1 MKPLLWK
8 EWRENLKWI
17 AIPGILLLGPM
28 GFFGVPMLLEEKYL
42 AYVSLVAALSGAV
55 VGFLQVFAEARG
67 DKRSLLLHRPLSPSR
82 IFLGK
87 VFAGVS
93 LYLVS
98 VLAPFGCAVGLAAT
112 PGHVA
117 APFEWRM
124 ALPWLADLLTGLV
137 YYFAGMI
144 AAQREA
150 RWYGSQFLPLAA
162 GLFTSL
168 LVWNATEFWQ
178 ALMVIGVMS
187 AILAL
192 AAWGSVVSGGAY
204 SRQSRSARLALGCT
218 LLLGLL
224 TLAFGLKVVI
234 GSEFLPAVD
243 YYPFEMGR
251 MGQVLVVHKE
261 NSIQDGRIQSIT
273 DLAGNTPLE
282 LAGERLDAFAFRKVI
297 ARAAMAGRRDQ
308 SISYRGRNRFLL
320 EFKNETTPSTE
331 AWWYVPAQKQ
341 MLGYDKLT
349 KHLIGKFGPNG
360 FVDPDQPVR
369 ELFKG
374 DPPFNGL
381 GYQGWMRYPL
391 AFADGAFTVDFR
403 KGSVHKLFAPPP
415 GEAVLWASQR
425 EDEREKWFHRY
436 VGTEKAFY
444 VFDEAGKLVCSA
456 PLPRDLEAYRLMA
469 VGRLDNPRR
478 YWSWYIAQ
486 WQLPFATQDRMPEG
500 IVVIYDAN
508 GKEILSRE
516 TVPPRPGAIRDGPG
530 IQLPV
535 RPSPLQPLFGLA
547 TCPVEVAG
555 LVGTTALLQADARRH
570 NGTEATMPLQFLE
583 GISQLFIP
591 GMSYEPH
598 GHPGLVGSFAGLV
611 LLASTVSGL
620 VCFWLARRYV
630 LARSQRIGWVLCGL
644 LFGPAGVLL
653 MVTLPDWPARIACP
667 GCRKLRAVTREQCEH
682 CGAAHAPPILDGT
695 EVFEANKV
703 ADTVPCQPVLLR

>member
-1 MKPLLWK
+1 MRTLIWK

-55 VGFLQVFAEARG
+55 LGFLQVFAEARG

-82 IFLGK
+82 IFLAK

-98 VLAPFGCAVGLAAT
+98 VLTPSFCAVGLAAS

-168 LVWNATEFWQ
+168 FVWNVTEFWQ
-178 ALMVIGVMS
+178 ALVAIGMMS
-187 AILAL
+187 ALVAV
-192 AAWGSVVSGGAY
+192 AAWGSVVSGGTY
-204 SRQSRSARLALGCT
+204 TRQSRPARLALGCT

-224 TLAFGLKVVI
+224 TLAFGAKVVI

-251 MGQVLVVHKE
+251 LGQVLVVQKE
-261 NSIQDGRIQSIT
+261 NDSQDGSIQSIT

-297 ARAAMAGRRDQ
+297 ARGAVAGRRDQ

-320 EFKNETTPSTE
+320 EFKNETTPGTE

-341 MLGYDKLT
+341 MFGYLKQT
-349 KHLIGKFGPNG
+349 KHLIGKFGPDG
-360 FVDPDQPVR
+360 FVDPGQPVR
-369 ELFKG
+369 GLFEG
-374 DPPFNGL
+374 DPAFL
-381 GYQGWMRYPL
+381 SFGYEGRMRYPL
-391 AFADGAFTVDFR
+391 AFPDGAFTVDFR
-403 KGSVHKLFAPPP
+403 KGSVQKLFAPPA
-415 GEAVLWASQR
+415 GETVLWASQR
-425 EDEREKWFHRY
+425 EDEREKWFHRF
-436 VGTEKAFY
+436 VGTEKALY

-469 VGRLDNPRR
+469 VGRLDRPRR
-478 YWSWYIAQ
+478 YWIWYNAQ
-486 WQLPFATQDRMPEG
+486 WQLPFATQDKMPEG
-500 IVVIYDAN
+500 LVVIYDAT
-508 GKEILSRE
+508 GKEILPRQ
-516 TVPPRPGAIRDGPG
+516 TVPPRPGAIRDAPSSHP
-530 IQLPV
+530 LV

-547 TCPVEVAG
+547 ACPVEVAT
-555 LVGTTALLQADARRH
+555 LIGTTALLQAEARRH
-570 NGTEATMPLQFLE
+570 DGTEEPMPLQFL
-583 GISQLFIP
+583 GGTSQLFIP
-591 GMSYEPH
+591 GMSYSPH

-620 VCFWLARRYV
+620 VCYWLARRYV
-630 LARSQRIGWVLCGL
+630 LARSQRIGWVLCGVP
-644 LFGPAGVLL
+644 FGPTGVLL
-653 MVTLPDWPARIACP
+653 MVTLPDWPAQIACP
-667 GCRKLRAVTREQCEH
+667 ACRRRRAVTREQCEH
-682 CGAAHAPPILDGT
+682 CGAPHAHPTLDGT
-695 EVFEANKV
+695 EVFEADKV
-703 ADTVPCQPVLLR
+703 VDTVPCRPVILR